1 MGMRRIAPLGVAGL
15 VLVPIVA
22 GLGFLELRAQ
32 IGGATPAAGC
42 APTPCADAGG
52 YRVEVSNVT
61 LEDGLVKM
69 QATFDVHGRQSM
81 HAEPDDFR
89 LKDGGQ
95 TLRPVTDPV
104 SGCRGWPR
112 TSIPD
117 GTSLGPKSLCFRPGR
132 AASPLV
138 LNWNPD
144 LGLAEYF
151 SSGYDIKLGL

>member
-1 MGMRRIAPLGVAGL
+1 MSMRRIALLGAAGL
-15 VLVPIVA
+15 VLLPIGA

-32 IGGATPAAGC
+32 VGGATPATGC

-52 YRVEVSNVT
+52 YLVEVSGVT
-61 LEDGLVKM
+61 VQDGLVKM
-69 QATFDVHGRQSM
+69 QVTFEVRGRQSM

-89 LKDGGQ
+89 LKDGRQ
-95 TLRPVTDPV
+95 TLRSVSDPA
-104 SGCRGWPR
+104 SGCPGWTR

-117 GTSLGPKSLCFRPGR
+117 GTSLGPKPLCFRPAGG
-132 AASPLV
+132 ASPLV